1 MTEEDLINEAKKE
14 PRWGQHR
21 YLIMVSSSV
30 LAAFILVIIS
40 MYIYNNSGAAQLDL
54 SRPGYD
60 ASVRQ
65 QASQSTDDFMSYPDS
80 GELDQPALDDFK
92 RLYDKQSKQATG
104 IDAFGDD
111 VLSDESLQIEAAK

>member
-1 MTEEDLINEAKKE
+1 MTEEDLINEARKE

-21 YLIMVSSSV
+21 YLMMVSASV
-30 LAAFILVIIS
+30 LTALILVIIS

-65 QASQSTDDFMSYPDS
+65 QASQAIDDFTSYPDS
-80 GELDQPALDDFK
+80 GELDEQALNDFK
-92 RLYDKQSKQATG
+92 QLYDKQSKQATG

-111 VLSDESLQIEAAK
+111 VLSDESLQIKSN